1 MPFNLITVLP
11 VVVMAVLGFF
21 VMRKVPRIVR
31 DSQSNWVNFIFMVFV
46 IALFVPAMEEVLFR
60 LPLIVLFDEVST
72 ISWVGIVASAL
83 IFGAL
88 HLKDSFVEKVLQ
100 KKEEEITSVPITKKR
115 KLVKSLSGFGVI
127 TLLGCLFGFFA
138 VQTDGLLKPF
148 LLHAI
153 WNLFAVFIRIFLLAL
168 LKAFTV
174 ETADKKIEY

>member
-83 IFGAL
+83 IFGA
-88 HLKDSFVEKVLQ
+88 
-100 KKEEEITSVPITKKR
+100 
-115 KLVKSLSGFGVI
+115 
-127 TLLGCLFGFFA
+127 
-138 VQTDGLLKPF
+138 
-148 LLHAI
+148 
-153 WNLFAVFIRIFLLAL
+153 
-168 LKAFTV
+168 
-174 ETADKKIEY
+174 